1 MVPVMIK
8 FKLSKSAIRSAL
20 VSGIAA
26 ITLASTLAGAA
37 ERPRIGLVLGG
48 GGARGAAHIG
58 ILEVLREN
66 RIPIDCV
73 AGTSMGGLV
82 TGAFAAGL
90 SPDEMLEAMGA
101 TDWRAIFNDN
111 PPIDELN
118 PRIKYQSRRFIPGTE
133 IGMTKEGAQA
143 LPAVVQGQKVKL
155 FINRLV
161 RSQYGEPL
169 IEKMPIPVSIVATDL
184 VTGDKVVFRE
194 GSLTH
199 AMRSTMSVPGLMA
212 PVRDGDKLLVDGGL
226 VDNVPID
233 EVRRSCNPD
242 VVIAVNVGSPLMKG
256 NEIGG
261 IFSVAGQMVNI
272 LTEQNV
278 TRSLAT
284 LNPAD
289 IYIKPD
295 LEGITAAEFGRYAET
310 AKRGRAAAEAM
321 LPRLKS
327 LSVSEKQYQDWLATV
342 TPVRGNLPVVNEV
355 QIAGL
360 KRVNPAY
367 PDRYLKRYDDNPVD
381 LDRIDKDMGLIYGDG
396 LYDNVDFALLSTRDR
411 NILRVTPMEK
421 EFGPDYLRF
430 GFNLNAVS
438 NSPSTFNLR
447 AAYQQTLVNSLG
459 GEWLAGVQIGNE
471 NGVFAEFYQPLDAER
486 RFFLEPKFSYI
497 RGPFD
502 IYQDNKR
509 VAEYRVEQT
518 KLELMAGINVGLW
531 GPVSAGW
538 VENYRSADLEIGTPM
553 TSNAAVHYH
562 GFLAK
567 MDFDQFDR
575 LYDPTRGW
583 AAHGSYFYSAGDSYD
598 KAELDLRAAESF
610 GDYIL
615 HGRIRGA
622 GSFTGTL
629 PFYDA
634 VALGGFLNL
643 SGFAR
648 NQIIGESLAYGSVRL
663 EKIVGRLPAGLRG
676 DMRVGLA
683 LEGGR
688 VNGRYTET
696 ELNGWQSSITAYA
709 GGETP
714 IGMVYVGYGYS
725 PNGINNFYLFLGTP

>member
-1 MVPVMIK
+1 MIK
-8 FKLSKSAIRSAL
+8 FSASKSLIKRVLACGIIAIAL
-20 VSGIAA
+20 GG
-26 ITLASTLAGAA
+26 TLAAAA

-66 RIPIDCV
+66 RIPVDCV

-82 TGAFAAGL
+82 TGAFAVGL
-90 SPDEMLEAMGA
+90 SPDEMLEAMGKA
-101 TDWRAIFNDN
+101 DWRAMFNDN
-111 PPIDELN
+111 PAVYDIN
-118 PRIKYQSRRFIPGTE
+118 PRVKYQSRRFIPGTE
-133 IGMTKEGAQA
+133 LGLTDEGAQP

-161 RSQYGEPL
+161 RSQYGDPQ

-194 GSLTH
+194 GSLTR

-212 PVRDGDKLLVDGGL
+212 PVKDGDKLLVDGGL

-233 EVRRSCNPD
+233 EVRKSCNPD
-242 VVIAVNVGSPLMKG
+242 VVIAVNVGSPLMKAKD
-256 NEIGG
+256 IGG
-261 IFSVAGQMVNI
+261 IFSVAGQMINI

-278 TRSLAT
+278 TSSLAT
-284 LNPAD
+284 LKPGD

-295 LEGITAAEFGRYAET
+295 LEGITAAEFERYAET

-321 LPRLKS
+321 LPRLKV
-327 LSVSEKQYQDWLATV
+327 LSVGEKQYQDWLATM
-342 TPVRGNLPVVNEV
+342 TPVRGNLPRVDEI

-367 PDRYLKRYDDNPVD
+367 ADRYLRNYQGAPVDVDRLDKDLGLIFGDGAYDD
-381 LDRIDKDMGLIYGDG
+381 
-396 LYDNVDFALLSTRDR
+396 VDFTMLSTRDR
-411 NILRVTPMEK
+411 NILRVTPVEK

-430 GFNLNAVS
+430 GFNLNAAS
-438 NSPSTFNLR
+438 NSPSIFNLR
-447 AAYQQTLVNSLG
+447 VAYQKTLINSLG

-471 NGVFAEFYQPLDAER
+471 MGAFTEFYQPLDADR
-486 RFFLEPKFSYI
+486 LFFLEPKLSYL
-497 RGPFD
+497 RVPLD

-509 VAEYRVEQT
+509 VAQYKVDQAT
-518 KLELMAGINVGLW
+518 LDLMAGINVGLW
-531 GPVSAGW
+531 GPVTVGW
-538 VENYRSADLEIGTPM
+538 GERYRSAELDIGTPTE
-553 TSNAAVHYH
+553 TSGSKAYG

-575 LYDPTRGW
+575 IYTPTQGW
-583 AAHGSYFYSAGDSYD
+583 SAHGSYFYAAGEGYD
-598 KAELDLRAAESF
+598 KADLDLRAAQSF
-610 GDYIL
+610 GDFIV
-615 HGRIRGA
+615 HERIRGA

-648 NQIIGESLAYGSVRL
+648 NQIIGESLTYGNVRV
-663 EKIVGRLPAGLRG
+663 EKIIGRFPAGLRG
-676 DMRVGLA
+676 DMRAGIA
-683 LEGGR
+683 LEAGKVGG
-688 VNGRYTET
+688 NYTET
-696 ELNGWQSSITAYA
+696 NLHGWQSSVTAYV

-714 IGMVYVGYGYS
+714 LGMVYVGYGYS
-725 PNGINNFYLFLGTP
+725 PNGMGNFYMFIGTP

>member
-1 MVPVMIK
+1 MIK
-8 FKLSKSAIRSAL
+8 FSPSKVLVRRAL
-20 VSGIAA
+20 ACALIGFALHG
-26 ITLASTLAGAA
+26 TLTAAA
-37 ERPRIGLVLGG
+37 ERPRVGLVLGG

-58 ILEVLREN
+58 VLEVLREN
-66 RIPIDCV
+66 RIPVDCV

-90 SPDEMLEAMGA
+90 SPGEMLTAMGEA
-101 TDWRAIFNDN
+101 DWRAMFDDN
-111 PPIDELN
+111 PPVKDIN
-118 PRIKYQSRRFIPGTE
+118 PRIRSQSRLFIPGTE
-133 IGMTKEGAQA
+133 LGVTKDGTQP

-169 IEKMPIPVSIVATDL
+169 IEKMPIPVSIIATDL

-212 PVRDGDKLLVDGGL
+212 PVKDGELLLVDGGL

-233 EVRRSCNPD
+233 EVRRNCNPD
-242 VVIAVNVGSPLMKG
+242 VVIAVNVGSPLMKASD
-256 NEIGG
+256 IGG
-261 IFSVAGQMVNI
+261 IFSIAGQMINI

-284 LNPAD
+284 LEAGD

-295 LEGITAAEFGRYAET
+295 LDGITAADFSRYAET

-327 LSVSEKQYQDWLATV
+327 LSVGEKQFQDWLVTM
-342 TPVRGNLPVVNEV
+342 TPVRGNLPVVDEV
-355 QIAGL
+355 RIAGL

-367 PDRYLKRYDDNPVD
+367 PDRYLKHYDGKPVD
-381 LDRIDKDMGLIYGDG
+381 VDRVDKDMGLIYGDG
-396 LYDNVDFALLSTRDR
+396 LYDDVDFALLSTRDR
-411 NILRVTPMEK
+411 NILRVTPVEK

-438 NSPSTFNLR
+438 NGPSTFNLR
-447 AAYQQTLVNSLG
+447 AAYQQTLINSLG
-459 GEWLAGVQIGNE
+459 GEWLAGVQVGNE
-471 NGVFAEFYQPLDAER
+471 MGVFAEFYQPLDAER
-486 RFFLEPKFSYI
+486 RFFVEPKLSYF
-497 RGPFD
+497 RVPLD
-502 IYQDNKR
+502 IYQNNKR
-509 VAEYRVEQT
+509 IAEYNVDQT
-518 KLELMAGINVGLW
+518 TVDLMAGINVGLW
-531 GPVSAGW
+531 GPVSVGW
-538 VENYRSADLEIGTPM
+538 GERYR
-553 TSNAAVHYH
+553 NAELQTGSPSLPSGGKRFG
-562 GFLAK
+562 GFLARL
-567 MDFDQFDR
+567 DFDQFDR

-583 AAHGSYFYSAGDSYD
+583 AARGSYFYAVGDGYD
-598 KAELDLRAAESF
+598 KADLDLRAAEHF

-615 HGRIRGA
+615 QGRIRGA
-622 GSFTGTL
+622 GSFTGTV

-648 NQIIGESLAYGSVRL
+648 NQIIGQSLAYGNVRL

-683 LEGGR
+683 LEGGK

-696 ELNGWQSSITAYA
+696 ELNGWQSSITAYV

-714 IGMVYVGYGYS
+714 LGLIYVGYGYS
-725 PNGINNFYLFLGTP
+725 PNGVNNFYFFIGTP

>member
-1 MVPVMIK
+1 MIK
-8 FKLSKSAIRSAL
+8 VLSSGSL
-20 VSGIAA
+20 VRHVLLSGIAA
-26 ITLASTLAGAA
+26 ITLASTLAAAA
-37 ERPRIGLVLGG
+37 ERPRVGLVLGG

-66 RIPIDCV
+66 RIPVDCV

-90 SPDEMLEAMGA
+90 SPDEMLEAMGQA
-101 TDWRAIFNDN
+101 DWRSMFDDN
-111 PPIDELN
+111 PPTNEIN
-118 PRIKYQSRRFIPGTE
+118 PRIRNQSRRFIPGTE
-133 IGMTKEGAQA
+133 LGVTKDGTQP

-199 AMRSTMSVPGLMA
+199 AMRATMSVPGLMA
-212 PVRDGDKLLVDGGL
+212 PVKDGERLLVDGGL

-233 EVRRSCNPD
+233 EVRRTCNPD
-242 VVIAVNVGSPLMKG
+242 VVIAVNVGSPLMKAAD
-256 NEIGG
+256 IGG
-261 IFSVAGQMVNI
+261 IFSIAGQMVNI

-284 LNPAD
+284 LKSGD

-295 LEGITAAEFGRYAET
+295 LEGITAAEFSRYAET

-321 LPRLKS
+321 LPQLQA
-327 LSVSEKQYQDWLATV
+327 LSVSEQQFQEWLAAM
-342 TPVRGNLPVVNEV
+342 TPVRGNLPVVDEV
-355 QIAGL
+355 RIAGL

-367 PDRYLKRYDDNPVD
+367 PDRYLKHYDGTPVD
-381 LDRIDKDMGLIYGDG
+381 VDRIDKDMGLIYGDG

-411 NILRVTPMEK
+411 NILRVTPVEK

-430 GFNLNAVS
+430 GFNLNAAS
-438 NSPSTFNLR
+438 NAPSTFNLR
-447 AAYQQTLVNSLG
+447 AAYQKTLINDLG
-459 GEWLAGVQIGNE
+459 GEWLAGVQVGNE
-471 NGVFAEFYQPLDAER
+471 MGVFAEVYQPLDAER
-486 RFFLEPKFSYI
+486 RFFVEPKLSYF
-497 RGPFD
+497 RVPLD
-502 IYQDNKR
+502 IYQNNKR
-509 VAEYRVEQT
+509 IAEYEVDQT
-518 KLELMAGINVGLW
+518 TLDLMAGINVGLW
-531 GPVSAGW
+531 GPVSVGW
-538 VENYRSADLEIGTPM
+538 GERYR
-553 TSNAAVHYH
+553 NAELQTGSPSLPSGGQHFG

-567 MDFDQFDR
+567 LDFDQFDR

-583 AAHGSYFYSAGDSYD
+583 GARGSYFYAAGDDYD

-610 GDYIL
+610 GDYIF
-615 HGRIRGA
+615 HGRVRGA

-648 NQIIGESLAYGSVRL
+648 NQIIGESLAYGSVRV

-683 LEGGR
+683 LEGGK

-696 ELNGWQSSITAYA
+696 ELNGWQSSITAYV

-714 IGMVYVGYGYS
+714 LGMAYVGYGYS
-725 PNGINNFYLFLGTP
+725 PNGINNFYLFIGTP

>member
-1 MVPVMIK
+1 MIK
-8 FKLSKSAIRSAL
+8 MPSSRSLVRHVL

-26 ITLASTLAGAA
+26 LTFCTTLATAA
-37 ERPRIGLVLGG
+37 ERPRVGLVLGG

-66 RIPIDCV
+66 RIPVDCV

-90 SPDEMLEAMGA
+90 SPDEMLTAMGEA
-101 TDWRAIFNDN
+101 DWRAMFDDN
-111 PPIDELN
+111 PPTNEIN
-118 PRIKYQSRRFIPGTE
+118 PRIRRQSRLFIPGTE
-133 IGMTKEGAQA
+133 MGMTKEGAQT

-161 RSQYGEPL
+161 RSQYGEPM
-169 IEKMPIPVSIVATDL
+169 IEKMPIPVTIVATDL
-184 VTGDKVVFRE
+184 VTGDKVAFRD

-199 AMRSTMSVPGLMA
+199 AMRATMSVPGLMA
-212 PVRDGDKLLVDGGL
+212 PVKDGERLLVDGGL

-233 EVRRSCNPD
+233 EVRRNCNPD
-242 VVIAVNVGSPLMKG
+242 VVIAVNVGSPLMKAG
-256 NEIGG
+256 DIGG
-261 IFSVAGQMVNI
+261 IFSIAGQMINI

-284 LNPAD
+284 LKAGD

-295 LEGITAAEFGRYAET
+295 LEGITAAEFSRYAET

-327 LSVSEKQYQDWLATV
+327 LSVGEQQYQEWLAIMI
-342 TPVRGNLPVVNEV
+342 PVRGPLPVVDEV
-355 QIAGL
+355 RIAGL

-367 PDRYLKRYDDNPVD
+367 PDRYLKDYDGTPVNV
-381 LDRIDKDMGLIYGDG
+381 DRLDKDLGLIFGDG
-396 LYDNVDFALLSTRDR
+396 VYDNVDFSLLSTRDR
-411 NILRVTPMEK
+411 NILRVTPLEK

-430 GFNLNAVS
+430 GFNLNATS
-438 NSPSTFNLR
+438 NAPSTFNLR
-447 AAYQQTLVNSLG
+447 AAYQKTLINSLG

-471 NGVFAEFYQPLDAER
+471 FGLFTEFYQPLDGER
-486 RFFLEPKFSYI
+486 RFFVEPKLSYLTTPLYI
-497 RGPFD
+497 FQNNHR
-502 IYQDNKR
+502 I
-509 VAEYRVEQT
+509 AEYSVDQT
-518 KLELMAGINVGLW
+518 ALDLMAGVNVGLW
-531 GPVSAGW
+531 GPVSVGWAGR
-538 VENYRSADLEIGTPM
+538 YRSAELQTGSPVAPTG
-553 TSNAAVHYH
+553 SQSFG
-562 GFLAK
+562 GFQARL
-567 MDFDQFDR
+567 DFDQFDR

-583 AAHGSYFYSAGDSYD
+583 GARGSYFYAAGEGYD
-598 KAELDLRAAESF
+598 KADLDLRVAENF

-615 HGRIRGA
+615 QGRIRGA
-622 GSFTGTL
+622 GSFTGSL

-683 LEGGR
+683 LEGGK

-696 ELNGWQSSITAYA
+696 ELNGWQSSVTAYA

-714 IGMVYVGYGYS
+714 LGMVYLGYGYA
-725 PNGINNFYLFLGTP
+725 PNGMGNFYLFVGTP

>member
-1 MVPVMIK
+1 MIR
-8 FKLSKSAIRSAL
+8 FYPSKSLIKRAL
-20 VSGIAA
+20 ACSVIGIALSG
-26 ITLASTLAGAA
+26 TLTAAA
-37 ERPRIGLVLGG
+37 ERPRVGLVLGG

-58 ILEVLREN
+58 VLEVLREN
-66 RIPIDCV
+66 RIPVDCV

-90 SPDEMLEAMGA
+90 SPDEMLTAMGEA
-101 TDWRAIFNDN
+101 DWRAMFNDN
-111 PPIDELN
+111 PPVEDLN
-118 PRIKYQSRRFIPGTE
+118 PRVKYQSRRFIPGTE
-133 IGMTKEGAQA
+133 MGVTKEGAQA

-169 IEKMPIPVSIVATDL
+169 IEKMPIPVSIIATDL

-194 GSLTH
+194 GSMTH

-212 PVRDGDKLLVDGGL
+212 PVKDGDRLLVDGGL

-233 EVRRSCNPD
+233 EVRDRCRPD
-242 VVIAVNVGSPLMKG
+242 VVIAVNVGSPLMKAS
-256 NEIGG
+256 EIGG
-261 IFSVAGQMVNI
+261 IFSVAGQMINI

-278 TRSLAT
+278 TRSTAT
-284 LNPAD
+284 LKSGD

-295 LEGITAAEFGRYAET
+295 LEGITAAQFERYAET
-310 AKRGRAAAEAM
+310 AKRGRAAAEAL
-321 LPRLKS
+321 LPRLQA
-327 LSVSEKQYQDWLATV
+327 LGVGEKQYQDWLATV
-342 TPVRGNLPVVNEV
+342 TPVRGNLPVVDEV
-355 QIAGL
+355 EIAGL

-367 PDRYLKRYDDNPVD
+367 PDRYLKNYDGAPVD
-381 LDRIDKDMGLIYGDG
+381 VDRVDKDMGLIFGDG
-396 LYDNVDFALLSTRDR
+396 EYDNVDFALLSTRDR
-411 NILRVTPMEK
+411 NILRVTPLEK

-438 NSPSTFNLR
+438 SGPSTFNLR
-447 AAYQQTLVNSLG
+447 VAYQKTLLNSLG

-471 NGVFAEFYQPLDAER
+471 PTVFTEFYQPLDAER
-486 RFFLEPKFSYI
+486 RFFVEPKLSFQRAPLY
-497 RGPFD
+497 
-502 IYQDNKR
+502 IYQNNNR
-509 VAEYRVEQT
+509 IAEYTVDQVA
-518 KLELMAGINVGLW
+518 LDVMAGINVGLW
-531 GPVSAGW
+531 GPVSVGW
-538 VENYRSADLEIGTPM
+538 AERYRSAELQTGSPTLPVG
-553 TSNAAVHYH
+553 SQRFG

-567 MDFDQFDR
+567 LDFDQFDR

-583 AAHGSYFYSAGDSYD
+583 SAYGSYFYAAGGGYD

-615 HGRIRGA
+615 HGRVRGA

-648 NQIIGESLAYGSVRL
+648 AQIIGESLAYGSVRG
-663 EKIVGRLPAGLRG
+663 EKIVGKLPLGLRG
-676 DMRVGLA
+676 DMRVGVA
-683 LEGGR
+683 LEAGK

-696 ELNGWQSSITAYA
+696 NLDGWQNSVTAYV

-714 IGMVYVGYGYS
+714 LGMVYFGYGYS
-725 PNGINNFYLFLGTP
+725 SNGPGNYYLFIGTP

>member
-1 MVPVMIK
+1 MIK
-8 FKLSKSAIRSAL
+8 ALFSGSLIRHAL
-20 VSGIAA
+20 VSSIAA
-26 ITLASTLAGAA
+26 ITFASTLAAAA
-37 ERPRIGLVLGG
+37 ERPRVGLVLGG

-58 ILEVLREN
+58 VLEVLREN
-66 RIPIDCV
+66 RIPVDCV

-90 SPDEMLEAMGA
+90 SPDEMLTAMGQA
-101 TDWRAIFNDN
+101 DWRAMFEDN
-111 PPIDELN
+111 PPVKEIN
-118 PRIKYQSRRFIPGTE
+118 PRIRNQSRLFLPGTE
-133 IGMTKEGAQA
+133 LGVTKEGAQP

-184 VTGDKVVFRE
+184 VNGDKVAFRE

-199 AMRSTMSVPGLMA
+199 AMRATMSVPGLMA
-212 PVRDGDKLLVDGGL
+212 PVKDGERLLVDGGL

-233 EVRRSCNPD
+233 EVRGNCNPD
-242 VVIAVNVGSPLMKG
+242 VVIAVNVGSPLMKAG
-256 NEIGG
+256 DIGG
-261 IFSVAGQMVNI
+261 IFSIAGQMINI

-284 LNPAD
+284 LKSGD

-295 LEGITAAEFGRYAET
+295 LDGITAADFSRYAET
-310 AKRGRAAAEAM
+310 AKRGRVAAEAM
-321 LPRLKS
+321 LPRLRA
-327 LSVSEKQYQDWLATV
+327 LSVGEQQYQDWLAMM
-342 TPVRGNLPVVNEV
+342 TPVRGPLPVVDEV
-355 QIAGL
+355 RIAGL

-367 PDRYLKRYDDNPVD
+367 PDRYLKDYDGTPVSV
-381 LDRIDKDMGLIYGDG
+381 DRLDKDMGLIYGDG
-396 LYDNVDFALLSTRDR
+396 LYDDVDFSLLSTRDR
-411 NILRVTPMEK
+411 NILRVTPVEK
-421 EFGPDYLRF
+421 EFGPNYLRF
-430 GFNLNAVS
+430 GFNLNAAS
-438 NSPSTFNLR
+438 NAPSTFNLR
-447 AAYQQTLVNSLG
+447 AAYQQTLINSLG

-471 NGVFAEFYQPLDAER
+471 MGVFTEFYQPLDAER
-486 RFFLEPKFSYI
+486 RFFLEPKFSYL
-497 RGPFD
+497 RVPLD
-502 IYQDNKR
+502 IYQNNKR
-509 VAEYRVEQT
+509 VAEYNVDQT
-518 KLELMAGINVGLW
+518 TLDLMAGINVGLW
-531 GPVSAGW
+531 GPVSVGW
-538 VENYRSADLEIGTPM
+538 GERYR
-553 TSNAAVHYH
+553 NAELQTGSPSLPSGSQRFG

-583 AAHGSYFYSAGDSYD
+583 GARGSYFYAAGDGYD
-598 KAELDLRAAESF
+598 KAELDLRAAENF

-615 HGRIRGA
+615 QGRIRGA
-622 GSFTGTL
+622 GSFTGAL

-648 NQIIGESLAYGSVRL
+648 NQIIGESLMYGNVRL
-663 EKIVGRLPAGLRG
+663 EKIIGQLPAGLRG

-683 LEGGR
+683 LEGGK

-696 ELNGWQSSITAYA
+696 ELNGWQSSITAYV

-714 IGMVYVGYGYS
+714 LGMAYVGYGYS
-725 PNGINNFYLFLGTP
+725 PNGINNFYLFIGTP

>member
-1 MVPVMIK
+1 MIK
-8 FKLSKSAIRSAL
+8 FNTSKSLIQRTLACGI
-20 VSGIAA
+20 VGIA
-26 ITLASTLAGAA
+26 LCSTLTVAA

-66 RIPIDCV
+66 RIPVDCV

-82 TGAFAAGL
+82 TGAFVAGL
-90 SPDEMLEAMGA
+90 SPDEMLTAMGEA
-101 TDWRAIFNDN
+101 DWRAMFNDN
-111 PPIDELN
+111 PPINELN

-133 IGMTKEGAQA
+133 LGVTKEGAQA

-169 IEKMPIPVSIVATDL
+169 MQNMPIPVSIVATDL

-194 GSLTH
+194 GSLTK

-212 PVRDGDKLLVDGGL
+212 PVKDGDKLLVDGGL

-233 EVRRSCNPD
+233 EVRKSCNPD
-242 VVIAVNVGSPLMKG
+242 VVIAVNVGSPLMKA
-256 NEIGG
+256 EDIAG
-261 IFSVAGQMVNI
+261 IFSVAGQMINI

-284 LNPAD
+284 LKSGD

-295 LEGITAAEFGRYAET
+295 LDGITAAEFSRYAET

-327 LSVSEKQYQDWLATV
+327 LSVGEKQYQDWLATM
-342 TPVRGNLPVVNEV
+342 TPVRGELPVVDEV
-355 QIAGL
+355 RIAGL

-367 PDRYLKRYDDNPVD
+367 PDRYLKHYEGAPVD
-381 LDRIDKDMGLIYGDG
+381 VGRVDKDMSLIYGDG
-396 LYDNVDFALLSTRDR
+396 LYDDVDFALLSTRDR
-411 NILRVTPMEK
+411 NILRVTPVEK

-430 GFNLNAVS
+430 GFNLNAVTS
-438 NSPSTFNLR
+438 GPSTYNLR
-447 AAYQQTLVNSLG
+447 VAYQKTLINSLG
-459 GEWLAGVQIGNE
+459 GEWLAGVQFGNE
-471 NGVFAEFYQPLDAER
+471 NAVFTEFYQPLDAER
-486 RFFLEPKFSYI
+486 RFFLEPKLSFF
-497 RGPFD
+497 RVPFD
-502 IYQDNKR
+502 IYQNNKR
-509 VAEYRVEQT
+509 VAEYKVDQT
-518 KLELMAGINVGLW
+518 TLDLMAGINVGLW
-531 GPVSAGW
+531 GPVSVGW
-538 VENYRSADLEIGTPM
+538 TERYRSAELAIGTPA
-553 TSNAAVHYH
+553 TSSGGKAYG

-567 MDFDQFDR
+567 MDFDQFDY

-583 AAHGSYFYSAGDSYD
+583 GAHGSYFYAAGGGYD
-598 KAELDLRAAESF
+598 KADLDLRAAQNF

-622 GSFTGTL
+622 GSLTGTL

-648 NQIIGESLAYGSVRL
+648 NQIIGDSLAYGNVRL

-683 LEGGR
+683 LEGGK

-696 ELNGWQSSITAYA
+696 ELNGWQSSVTAYV

-714 IGMVYVGYGYS
+714 VGMVYLGYGYS
-725 PNGINNFYLFLGTP
+725 PNGVNNFYMFIGTP

>member
-1 MVPVMIK
+1 MIR
-8 FKLSKSAIRSAL
+8 FIPSKSLFKRAL
-20 VSGIAA
+20 ACSVIGIALNG
-26 ITLASTLAGAA
+26 TLTAAA
-37 ERPRIGLVLGG
+37 ERPRVGLVLGG

-58 ILEVLREN
+58 VLEVLREN
-66 RIPIDCV
+66 RIPVDCV

-90 SPDEMLEAMGA
+90 SPDEMLTAMGEA
-101 TDWRAIFNDN
+101 DWRAMFDDN
-111 PPIDELN
+111 PPVKDIN
-118 PRIKYQSRRFIPGTE
+118 PRIRSQSRLFLPGTE
-133 IGMTKEGAQA
+133 LGVTKEGAQP

-184 VTGDKVVFRE
+184 VTGDKVAFRE
-194 GSLTH
+194 GRLTH
-199 AMRSTMSVPGLMA
+199 AMRATMSVPGLMA
-212 PVRDGDKLLVDGGL
+212 PVKDGERLLVDGGL

-233 EVRRSCNPD
+233 EVRRNCNPD
-242 VVIAVNVGSPLMKG
+242 VVIAVNVGSPLMKA
-256 NEIGG
+256 EDIGG
-261 IFSVAGQMVNI
+261 IFSVAGQMINI

-284 LNPAD
+284 LKAGD

-295 LEGITAAEFGRYAET
+295 LDGITAADFSRYAET
-310 AKRGRAAAEAM
+310 AKRGRAAAEAL
-321 LPRLKS
+321 LPRLQA
-327 LSVSEKQYQDWLATV
+327 LSVGEQQFQEWLAAM
-342 TPVRGNLPVVNEV
+342 TPVRSNLPVVDEV

-367 PDRYLKRYDDNPVD
+367 PDRYLKNYDGTPVD
-381 LDRIDKDMGLIYGDG
+381 VDRVDKDMGLIFGDG
-396 LYDNVDFALLSTRDR
+396 LYDDVDFAMLSTRDR
-411 NILRVTPMEK
+411 NILRVTPVEK

-430 GFNLNAVS
+430 GFNLNAAS

-447 AAYQQTLVNSLG
+447 AAYQRTLINSLG
-459 GEWLAGVQIGNE
+459 GEWLAGVQVGNE
-471 NGVFAEFYQPLDAER
+471 MGVFAEFYQPLDGAR

-497 RGPFD
+497 RAPLY
-502 IYQDNKR
+502 IYQDNQR
-509 VAEYRVEQT
+509 IAEYRVDQT
-518 KLELMAGINVGLW
+518 TLDLMAGINVGLW
-531 GPVSAGW
+531 GPVSVGW
-538 VENYRSADLEIGTPM
+538 TERYRSAELQTGSPGLPAG
-553 TSNAAVHYH
+553 SQRFG

-567 MDFDQFDR
+567 VDFDQFDR
-575 LYDPTRGW
+575 LYDPTHGW
-583 AAHGSYFYSAGDSYD
+583 AARGSYFYAAGDGYD

-615 HGRIRGA
+615 HGRVRGA
-622 GSFTGTL
+622 GSFTGSL

-648 NQIIGESLAYGSVRL
+648 TQIIGESLAYGSVRG
-663 EKIVGRLPAGLRG
+663 EKIVGKLPLGLRG
-676 DMRVGLA
+676 DMRVGVA
-683 LEGGR
+683 LEAGK

-696 ELNGWQSSITAYA
+696 NLDGWQNSVTAYV

-714 IGMVYVGYGYS
+714 IGMVYFGYGYS
-725 PNGINNFYLFLGTP
+725 SNGSGNYYLFIGTP

>member
-1 MVPVMIK
+1 MIK
-8 FKLSKSAIRSAL
+8 FNTSKSLIQRTLACGI
-20 VSGIAA
+20 VGIA
-26 ITLASTLAGAA
+26 LCSTLTVAA

-66 RIPIDCV
+66 RIPVDCV

-82 TGAFAAGL
+82 TGAFVAGL
-90 SPDEMLEAMGA
+90 SPDEMLTAMGEA
-101 TDWRAIFNDN
+101 DWRAMFNDN
-111 PPIDELN
+111 PPINELN

-133 IGMTKEGAQA
+133 LGVTKEGAQA

-169 IEKMPIPVSIVATDL
+169 MQNMPIPVSIVATDL

-194 GSLTH
+194 GSLTK

-212 PVRDGDKLLVDGGL
+212 PVKDGDKLLVDGGL

-233 EVRRSCNPD
+233 EVRKSCNPD
-242 VVIAVNVGSPLMKG
+242 VVIAVNVGSPLMKA
-256 NEIGG
+256 EDIAG
-261 IFSVAGQMVNI
+261 IFSVAGQMINI

-284 LNPAD
+284 LKSGD

-295 LEGITAAEFGRYAET
+295 LDGITAAEFSRYAET

-327 LSVSEKQYQDWLATV
+327 LSVGEKQYQDWLATM
-342 TPVRGNLPVVNEV
+342 TPVRGELPVVDEV
-355 QIAGL
+355 RIAGL

-367 PDRYLKRYDDNPVD
+367 PDRYLKHYEGAPVD
-381 LDRIDKDMGLIYGDG
+381 VGGADKDMSLIYGDG
-396 LYDNVDFALLSTRDR
+396 LYDDVDFALLSTRDR
-411 NILRVTPMEK
+411 NILRVTPVEK

-430 GFNLNAVS
+430 GFNLNAVTS
-438 NSPSTFNLR
+438 GPSTYNLR
-447 AAYQQTLVNSLG
+447 VAYQKTLINSLG
-459 GEWLAGVQIGNE
+459 GEWLAGVQFGNE
-471 NGVFAEFYQPLDAER
+471 NAVFTEFYQPLDAER
-486 RFFLEPKFSYI
+486 RFFLEPKLSFF
-497 RGPFD
+497 RVPFD
-502 IYQDNKR
+502 IYQNNKR
-509 VAEYRVEQT
+509 VAEYKVDQT
-518 KLELMAGINVGLW
+518 TLDLMAGINVGLW
-531 GPVSAGW
+531 GPVSVGW
-538 VENYRSADLEIGTPM
+538 TERYRSAELAIGTPA
-553 TSNAAVHYH
+553 TSSGGKAYG

-567 MDFDQFDR
+567 MDFDQFDY

-583 AAHGSYFYSAGDSYD
+583 GAHGSYFYAAGGGYD
-598 KAELDLRAAESF
+598 KADLDLRAAQNF

-622 GSFTGTL
+622 GSLTGTL

-648 NQIIGESLAYGSVRL
+648 NQIIGDSLAYGNVRL

-683 LEGGR
+683 LEGGK

-696 ELNGWQSSITAYA
+696 ELNGWQSSVTAYV

-714 IGMVYVGYGYS
+714 VGMVYLGYGYS
-725 PNGINNFYLFLGTP
+725 PNGVNNFYMFIGTP

>member
-1 MVPVMIK
+1 MMIK
-8 FKLSKSAIRSAL
+8 FKLSTSAIRTVLVSAIAAVTLVSAL
-20 VSGIAA
+20 
-26 ITLASTLAGAA
+26 ASAA
-37 ERPRIGLVLGG
+37 ERPRVGLVLGG

-66 RIPIDCV
+66 RIPVDCV

-101 TDWRAIFNDN
+101 ADWRAMFNDN
-111 PPIDELN
+111 PPINELN

-133 IGMTKEGAQA
+133 VGMTKEGAQA

-169 IEKMPIPVSIVATDL
+169 IEKMPIPVSIIATDL
-184 VTGDKVVFRE
+184 VTGDKVVFRD
-194 GSLTH
+194 GSLTQ

-212 PVRDGDKLLVDGGL
+212 PVRNGEQLLVDGGL

-233 EVRRSCNPD
+233 EVRNRCNPD
-242 VVIAVNVGSPLMKG
+242 VVIAVNVGSPLMKA

-261 IFSVAGQMVNI
+261 ILTIAGQMINI

-284 LNPAD
+284 LKPSD

-295 LEGITAAEFGRYAET
+295 LDGISAAEFSRYAET
-310 AKRGRAAAEAM
+310 AKRGRAAAEAL

-327 LSVSEKQYQDWLATV
+327 LSVSETQYQDWLAKV
-342 TPVRGNLPVVNEV
+342 TPVRGNLPVVDEV

-367 PDRYLKRYDDNPVD
+367 PDRYLKHYDDKPVD
-381 LDRIDKDMGLIYGDG
+381 VDRIDKDMGLIYGDG

-411 NILRVTPMEK
+411 NILRVTPLEK
-421 EFGPDYLRF
+421 EFGPDYMRF

-438 NSPSTFNLR
+438 NSPSTFNVR
-447 AAYQQTLVNSLG
+447 AAYQRTLINSLG
-459 GEWLAGVQIGNE
+459 GEWLAGVQVGND
-471 NGVFAEFYQPLDAER
+471 NGVFAEYYQPLDAER
-486 RFFLEPKFSYI
+486 LFFLEPKFSYM
-497 RGPFD
+497 RGPLD
-502 IYQDNKR
+502 IFQNNMR

-531 GPVSAGW
+531 GPVSVGW
-538 VENYRSADLEIGTPM
+538 SEYYRNADLEIGTPT

-567 MDFDQFDR
+567 MDFDQFDH
-575 LYDPTRGW
+575 LYDPTHGW
-583 AAHGSYFYSAGDSYD
+583 AARGSYFYAAGDGYD
-598 KAELDLRAAESF
+598 KAELDLRAAESY

-629 PFYDA
+629 PFYNA

-648 NQIIGESLAYGSVRL
+648 NQIIGESLAYGNVRL

-676 DMRVGLA
+676 DMRVGFA

-688 VNGRYTET
+688 VNGLYTET
-696 ELNGWQSSITAYA
+696 ELNGWQSSVSVYA

-714 IGMVYVGYGYS
+714 VGMVYVGYGYS
-725 PNGINNFYLFLGTP
+725 PNGLNNFYLFVGTP